1 MLKWSAD
8 GSLPHG
14 GVSMNEVWD
23 ELGCMTDPNKVSP
36 DQEIRDLAIGGLAIG
51 RSLRIQAIVSLL
63 LAGGLLLVSQV
74 AAYSS
79 MFGSLAAFIPA
90 LFFALVVT
98 PKFGPDS
105 AVFLRAAVI
114 AEAGKILITALI
126 CVAVF
131 IWVKPLAA
139 GWFFTGM
146 AVGIFSGRL
155 GMSYRV

>member
-1 MLKWSAD
+1 MTIPD
-8 GSLPHG
+8 GRLISRG
-14 GVSMNEVWD
+14 
-23 ELGCMTDPNKVSP
+23 
-36 DQEIRDLAIGGLAIG
+36 
-51 RSLRIQAIVSLL
+51 LRIQSIASLL
-63 LAGGLLLVSQV
+63 LAGGLLLLGPV

-105 AVFLRAAVI
+105 VAFLRTAVM
-114 AEAGKILITALI
+114 AEVGKILLTALI
-126 CVAVF
+126 CAVVF

-146 AVGIFSGRL
+146 AVVIFSGRL
-155 GMSYRV
+155 GLLFKV